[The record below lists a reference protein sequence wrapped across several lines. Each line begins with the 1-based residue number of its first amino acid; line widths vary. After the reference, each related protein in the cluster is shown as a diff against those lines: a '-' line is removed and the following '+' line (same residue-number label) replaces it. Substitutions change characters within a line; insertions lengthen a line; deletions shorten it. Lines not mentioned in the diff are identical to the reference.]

1 MCDVISNRTHAALQA
16 RRGVRILQL
25 MQRSIFHCA
34 ALILLAV
41 TLSCSG
47 IETAKPPVESRD
59 QLQEKIDAVIANG
72 KMTPVPAKTTLFSQA
87 EVNTALTVN
96 FRDKIPSAI
105 GEPQIRLL
113 GNSRLV
119 ARVVVDVDEFR
130 RKRGKS
136 GNAGPLNFFG
146 GKIPVLVRG
155 DLIARG
161 GQGQFKLQSA
171 EVNGIPL
178 PKSLVQEML
187 ATYTRS
193 RSNPNGVD
201 LEKPF
206 DLPANIHEVV
216 VNLGEAVVVQ

>member
-1 MCDVISNRTHAALQA
+1 MIL
-16 RRGVRILQL
+16 RG
-25 MQRSIFHCA
+25 A

-72 KMTPVPAKTTLFSQA
+72 EMTPVPAKTTSFSQA
-87 EVNTALTVN
+87 EVNTALSVN
-96 FRDKIPSAI
+96 FKDKIPSGI
-105 GEPQIRLL
+105 SEPEVRLL
-113 GNSRLV
+113 GNSRLT
-119 ARVVVDVDEFR
+119 ARVVVDVDEFK
-130 RKRGKS
+130 RKRSKRS
-136 GNAGPLNFFG
+136 NAGPLNFFG

-155 DLIARG
+155 DLITRG

-193 RSNPNGVD
+193 RSNPNGID

-206 DLPANIHEVV
+206 DLPVNIREVI
-216 VNLGEAVVVQ
+216 VNLSEAVVVQ